1 MSNSKFEQ
9 RSFRE
14 VLRKRELTIG
24 SWLQLGSTDV
34 AEIIANAGFEFLVVD
49 MEHSATGINEAH
61 QESKEPAWW
70 LRALAIK
77 S

>member
-14 VLRKRELTIG
+14 ILRKRELTIG
-24 SWLQLGSTDV
+24 SWLQLGSPEV
-34 AEIIANAGFEFLVVD
+34 AEIMANAGFEFLVVD

-61 QESKEPAWW
+61 QESEGA
-70 LRALAIK
+70 A
-77 S
+77 

>member
-61 QESKEPAWW
+61 QESEGA
-70 LRALAIK
+70 A
-77 S
+77 